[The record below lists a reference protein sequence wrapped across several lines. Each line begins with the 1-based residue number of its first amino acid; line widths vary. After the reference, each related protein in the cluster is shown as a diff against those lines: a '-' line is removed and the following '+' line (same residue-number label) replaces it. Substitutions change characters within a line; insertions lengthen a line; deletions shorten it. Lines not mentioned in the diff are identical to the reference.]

1 MADTD
6 EVQTPVQEVSQDTT
20 EAAADVAQDDVALED
35 MEISEAEIADEP
47 EESDSSD
54 DTKEEASAEPE
65 ESEELEESE
74 DTLEAEEED
83 TPSEKPKGEPDPE
96 MAKEAYKRRE
106 AERKLREE
114 RNAREQENLNR
125 YLQEADDDEVEL
137 AKRQLEVQQ
146 YQLHKQQSAFTES
159 QLELGIQRAYNGID
173 LLKDKR
179 PEIQEEFSKAL
190 DDFERMYV
198 VKDNQG
204 NPVEVKADVYQYLQ
218 DKADSIRRIQ
228 GVGERKAGDDL
239 KKAKAATIKPP
250 SRTPKEPKQDSD
262 LADFDSAWQ

>member
-6 EVQTPVQEVSQDTT
+6 EVQTEVAPAEAVDTST
-20 EAAADVAQDDVALED
+20 AELDAPETSDDAQDDVSLED
-35 MEISEAEIADEP
+35 MEISDEELEDEPDEP
-47 EESDSSD
+47 E
-54 DTKEEASAEPE
+54 TKEEAPAEPE
-65 ESEELEESE
+65 VTEEAEES
-74 DTLEAEEED
+74 DEEED
-83 TPSEKPKGEPDPE
+83 TPSEKPKKGEPDPE
-96 MAKEAYKRRE
+96 MAKEAFKRRE

-146 YQLHKQQSAFTES
+146 YQLYKQQAAFTES
-159 QLELGIQRAYNGID
+159 QLELGIQRAANDIE
-173 LLKDKR
+173 LMKDKR
-179 PEIQEEFSKAL
+179 PEIQAEFEKAL

-198 VKDNQG
+198 AKDQQG

-228 GVGERKAGDDL
+228 GVGERKAGQDL

-250 SRTPKEPKQDSD
+250 SRTPKESKQDSD
-262 LADFDSAWQ
+262 LADFDSAW